1 MKKKVY
7 GRKLSRG
14 LNARKALF
22 RALIRAIVMYGSIE
36 TTKAKAKSVQAD
48 IDKLVTLAKA
58 GGLNERRRIFA
69 YLGND
74 RKTTDM
80 LIETVKNSFSSRNSG
95 FTRIVKLPSRKGDRA
110 ELARLEWTDKVKV
123 DEKKS
128 SKSKA
133 KKTKNAVKEGRKPE
147 KQSALKKLGAL
158 RRKTSKD
165 KSTKKQS
172 SK

>member
-22 RALIRAIVMYGSIE
+22 RALIRAIVMHGSIE

-48 IDKLVTLAKA
+48 IDKLITLAKA
-58 GGLNERRRIFA
+58 GGLSERRRIMA
-69 YLGND
+69 HLGND
-74 RKTTDM
+74 RKTTDL
-80 LIETVKNSFSSRNSG
+80 LIKTVKSSFSSRNSG
-95 FTRIVKLPSRKGDRA
+95 YTRIVKLPSRKGDRA

-123 DEKKS
+123 EEKK
-128 SKSKA
+128 KAKLKA
-133 KKTKNAVKEGRKPE
+133 KKKEEGKGSKKPE

-158 RRKTSKD
+158 RKKPIKANRK
-165 KSTKKQS
+165 KK
-172 SK
+172 KV